1 MKIFTVLIV
10 VYFQKI
16 FQDFGAGYCIIRCS
30 LINQYLCRIMS
41 EVPIDADDF
50 YELASSLEASTETG
64 NVIMDVE
71 MDDSTRMTRTRRSR
85 SSTRQP
91 PPPPRRTTTP
101 LWTSPHRLKN
111 QR

>member
-71 MDDSTRMTRTRRSR
+71 MDESILDADDEDEEIQILDPPAPPLRPDGRQHRSG
-85 SSTRQP
+85 SLHTV
-91 PPPPRRTTTP
+91 
-101 LWTSPHRLKN
+101 
-111 QR
+111 